1 MSNDDDTW
9 QLTPVQKRL
18 INAGDEIFKAVPEK
32 ITFQHTVLC
41 QTALPYRNPG
51 AGVRAWERKQGD
63 VSLRIEA
70 GAAQHPETSEWVEL
84 GLPYGSKARLVLMH
98 INAEAIKQQ
107 SAEIELGDSMTAF
120 MKRLQGRKP
129 TGPEIRKFKE
139 QIGNISA
146 ATLRFVG
153 PVQDRKIQVNST
165 VIEAFDLWFPKNE
178 KQRVLWPSMIQLSE
192 RYFQSLMMHAVPLD
206 ERAIAGLQHSAKALD
221 VYCWLAQRLHRVPE
235 RGQFIPWTA
244 LKEQF
249 GQGMGRMD
257 HFRAQFLD
265 VLGMVRCAYPASRFT
280 TDRQGMTLENSPP
293 PVKKRMVLIKK

>member
-1 MSNDDDTW
+1 MSDNDW
-9 QLTPVQKRL
+9 KLTPVQKRL
-18 INAGDEIFKAVPEK
+18 LNAGGEIFKAPPEK

-51 AGVRAWERKQGD
+51 AGVRAWDRKQGD
-63 VSLRIEA
+63 VSLRVEA
-70 GAAQHPETSEWVEL
+70 GSAQHPETSEWVEL
-84 GLPYGSKARLVLMH
+84 GLPYGPKARLVLMH

-107 SAEIELGDSMTAF
+107 SAEIELDDSMTAF
-120 MKRLQGRKP
+120 MKRLQSRKP

-139 QIGNISA
+139 QIGNLSA
-146 ATLRFVG
+146 ATLRFAG
-153 PVQDRKIQVNST
+153 PVQDRQIQVNAT

-178 KQRVLWPSMIQLSE
+178 KQRVLWPSTIQLSE

-206 ERAIAGLQHSAKALD
+206 ERAIAGLQQSAKALD

-249 GQGMGRMD
+249 GQGIGRMD

-265 VLGMVRCAYPASRFT
+265 VLGMVQCAYPASRFT
-280 TDRQGMTLENSPP
+280 TDRQGMTLKNSPP
-293 PVKKRMVLIKK
+293 PVRKRMVMVKK